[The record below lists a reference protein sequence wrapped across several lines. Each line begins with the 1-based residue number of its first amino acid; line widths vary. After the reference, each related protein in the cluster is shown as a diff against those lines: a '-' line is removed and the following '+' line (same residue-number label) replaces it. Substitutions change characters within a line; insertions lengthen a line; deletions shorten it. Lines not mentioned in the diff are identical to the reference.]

1 MLGWRIALPFE
12 QRQVRGVDVELPAE
26 RAALL
31 YVREA
36 SGARARALG
45 HRADIPSPSYV
56 APFFARRDGAARDGA
71 ARDGAAGEP
80 LFSRPYQIENGGG
93 QAAGRSVPSP
103 LARRGS
109 QVSLPF

>member
-26 RAALL
+26 CA
-31 YVREA
+31 
-36 SGARARALG
+36 ALG
-45 HRADIPSPSYV
+45 HRADIPSPSCV
-56 APFFARRDGAARDGA
+56 APFFARRDGATRN
-71 ARDGAAGEP
+71 GAAGEP

-109 QVSLPF
+109 QVFFLFSVSR

>member
-1 MLGWRIALPFE
+1 MLDWRIALPFE

-26 RAALL
+26 CAALL
-31 YVREA
+31 YAREA
-36 SGARARALG
+36 SRARARALG

-56 APFFARRDGAARDGA
+56 APVFARRDGAARDGA
-71 ARDGAAGEP
+71 AGEP
-80 LFSRPYQIENGGG
+80 PFSRPYQIENGGG

>member
-45 HRADIPSPSYV
+45 HRADIPSPSCV
-56 APFFARRDGAARDGA
+56 APFFARRDGAARDGGH
-71 ARDGAAGEP
+71 RCFC
-80 LFSRPYQIENGGG
+80 LFS
-93 QAAGRSVPSP
+93 
-103 LARRGS
+103 
-109 QVSLPF
+109 VSS

>member
-36 SGARARALG
+36 SGARAGPRP
-45 HRADIPSPSYV
+45 PS
-56 APFFARRDGAARDGA
+56 
-71 ARDGAAGEP
+71 
-80 LFSRPYQIENGGG
+80 
-93 QAAGRSVPSP
+93 
-103 LARRGS
+103 
-109 QVSLPF
+109 

>member
-26 RAALL
+26 CAALL
-31 YVREA
+31 SAREA
-36 SGARARALG
+36 SRARARALG

-56 APFFARRDGAARDGA
+56 APFFARRDGA

-103 LARRGS
+103 LPRRGS
-109 QVSLPF
+109 QVFFAFYSL

>member
-36 SGARARALG
+36 SGARAGPRP
-45 HRADIPSPSYV
+45 PS
-56 APFFARRDGAARDGA
+56 RH
-71 ARDGAAGEP
+71 
-80 LFSRPYQIENGGG
+80 
-93 QAAGRSVPSP
+93 P
-103 LARRGS
+103 LALMRGSLLRPQEWGRPRRGRRGTS
-109 QVSLPF
+109 FFTALSD